1 MAMSLSN
8 GKRKSVMKTRN
19 GYKLCYKTEKGSKG
33 GRKRER
39 EWLKKIKF

>member
-8 GKRKSVMKTRN
+8 RKRKSVMKTRN

-33 GRKRER
+33 GRKKER
-39 EWLKKIKF
+39 TGVVKKN